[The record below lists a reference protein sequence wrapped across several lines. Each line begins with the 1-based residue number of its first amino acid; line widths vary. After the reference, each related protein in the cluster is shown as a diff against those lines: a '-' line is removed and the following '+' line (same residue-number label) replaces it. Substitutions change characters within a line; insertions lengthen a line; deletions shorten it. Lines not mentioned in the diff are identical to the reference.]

1 MFDIQVV
8 SAGQEFSSSVILNG
22 GKAAGEQLY
31 TNNCAPI

>member
-8 SAGQEFSSSVILNG
+8 SAGQEFSSSAILNG

-31 TNNCAPI
+31 TNSCVPV